1 MRDDRRT
8 LSAGLHLSLSLA
20 GCKKKEKHGDEV
32 EREEPRPQDPVAVD
46 SGNCHRYDS
55 LLNRPH
61 FLLSSPCK
69 KEFVENPNQIML
81 FLQLVL
87 IANVATT
94 RLRDMDNQLR
104 EEDAIRSQ
112 SDSAA
117 AASSSQ
123 ERVIADE

>member
-1 MRDDRRT
+1 MVTRWSEKSPGLKILWLWT
-8 LSAGLHLSLSLA
+8 LGTAT
-20 GCKKKEKHGDEV
+20 
-32 EREEPRPQDPVAVD
+32 
-46 SGNCHRYDS
+46 
-55 LLNRPH
+55 
-61 FLLSSPCK
+61 
-69 KEFVENPNQIML
+69 
-81 FLQLVL
+81 VL

>member
-1 MRDDRRT
+1 MTVALSQPASISLASAATAKRNMVTRWSEK
-8 LSAGLHLSLSLA
+8 SAGLKILWLWTLGTA
-20 GCKKKEKHGDEV
+20 
-32 EREEPRPQDPVAVD
+32 A
-46 SGNCHRYDS
+46 
-55 LLNRPH
+55 
-61 FLLSSPCK
+61 
-69 KEFVENPNQIML
+69 
-81 FLQLVL
+81 VL

-94 RLRDMDNQLR
+94 RLRDMDNQSR